1 MGRNYVR
8 VHIGALSVGLF
19 LRRPVAPSLDLADR
33 WMFTGLSACEFKRGS
48 VMKTSQNLESRRPV
62 LCASLGSTGLLI
74 TVVVLLAALTAA
86 APKTADAAPGRS
98 TTIALT
104 SDETRVVVVNRDANS
119 LSIIRVKNK
128 NGNDVSNKIAEIPV
142 GEEPRCVAV
151 SPDDRFAFVTNAI
164 SATVSVVNLAQNR
177 VVKEIKAGT
186 EPRGCALTAN
196 GTLLYV
202 ANHTEGTVSIVD
214 TASLAVAGTVQVG
227 GRPLAVAITDKGTG
241 NISDD
246 TVFVTE
252 IFAELNPDFV
262 DPNFDGNGE
271 GRNLGKQG
279 VVHAFPA
286 GNANPPITKITL
298 KPSQI
303 RALPPIGPRQIIS
316 VTRRASS
323 SR

>member
-1 MGRNYVR
+1 
-8 VHIGALSVGLF
+8 
-19 LRRPVAPSLDLADR
+19 
-33 WMFTGLSACEFKRGS
+33 
-48 VMKTSQNLESRRPV
+48 MKTSQNLESRRPV
-62 LCASLGSTGLLI
+62 LRASHGSTGLLI

-86 APKTADAAPGRS
+86 APKKADAAPGRS

-119 LSIIRVKNK
+119 LSIIQIKNK

-177 VVKEIKAGT
+177 VVKEIKVGT

-196 GTLLYV
+196 GSLLYV
-202 ANHTEGTVSIVD
+202 ANHTEGTVSIID
-214 TASLAVAGTVQVG
+214 TASRAVAGTVQVG

-262 DPNFDGNGE
+262 
-271 GRNLGKQG
+271 
-279 VVHAFPA
+279 
-286 GNANPPITKITL
+286 
-298 KPSQI
+298 
-303 RALPPIGPRQIIS
+303 
-316 VTRRASS
+316 
-323 SR
+323 